1 MAKKQVWVDLY
12 PATVRDIVARAEVH
26 TGAFLQASIIEAA
39 IALVDP
45 DAHKARLAEDWPE
58 RMTYLEAVETEA
70 AEWSRHVTGVVTNLP
85 EALRDLSPDAD
96 PPAWTG
102 CVIITLDTNQDV
114 RLGLNIRTL
123 QVEHI
128 ALRLRL

>member
-1 MAKKQVWVDLY
+1 MANKQVWIDLY

-26 TGAFLQASIIEAA
+26 TASFLQASVIEAA
-39 IALVDP
+39 LALVVPSRYRDRP
-45 DAHKARLAEDWPE
+45 AEDWPG

-85 EALRDLSPDAD
+85 EALSDLSPEAD

-102 CVIITLDTNQDV
+102 CVIMTLETNQDV

-123 QVEHI
+123 QVQHI
-128 ALRLRL
+128 ALRLSL